1 MEAPPRTWGQY
12 FWLCLVLTVVFWV
25 GTFVIGLIAP
35 GKTALN
41 NGLKWGL
48 WIAVVIALFFYK

>member
-1 MEAPPRTWGQY
+1 MQAPPRTWGQY
-12 FWLCLVLTVVFWV
+12 FYLCFILSVIFSIGNV
-25 GTFVIGLIAP
+25 VIGIIAP

-48 WIAVVIALFFYK
+48 WIAVVIGLFFYK